1 MNNECLC
8 LYQKKNF
15 EKLFHSKVKD
25 FLFDLVHLEDDEQD
39 QIDKPYIKLLYWKLI
54 SEMFAFEFTMKHRDQ
69 VMFFKNGC

>member
-8 LYQKKNF
+8 LYQKSNF

-39 QIDKPYIKLLYWKLI
+39 QIDKPYQTFVLK
-54 SEMFAFEFTMKHRDQ
+54 T
-69 VMFFKNGC
+69 